1 MKNTNKLFKVVD
13 RRDSTTYY
21 MTREDAVNATIHD
34 WNLEIQFDNGMTE
47 AAASHMAD

>member
-1 MKNTNKLFKVVD
+1 MKNNNLYKVVD
-13 RRDSTTYY
+13 RRDGTTYW

-47 AAASHMAD
+47 GVPAYMMD